1 MKNIFAVIGFIVVA
15 KKGYEL
21 YREYREMK
29 HEREEREERAAN
41 RERQPE

>member
-29 HEREEREERAAN
+29 HEREERAAN
-41 RERQPE
+41 RERQSE